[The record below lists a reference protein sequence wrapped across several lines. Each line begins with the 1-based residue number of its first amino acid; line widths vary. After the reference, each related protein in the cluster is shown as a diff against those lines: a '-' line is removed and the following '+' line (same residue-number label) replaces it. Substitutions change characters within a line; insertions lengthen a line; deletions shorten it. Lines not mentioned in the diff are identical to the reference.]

1 LQRVSNAAADVASRA
16 STAVARW
23 LRKGSVIMGLPTA
36 TLAVGLALAILIG
49 VSLGL
54 LGGGGSI
61 LTLPILVYVLHLGTH
76 EAIATSLLVVGAT
89 SLAALVPHA
98 RGGRVRWRTGLL
110 FGATSMVGA
119 YAAGRVAH
127 FVPGV
132 VLLLAFGAMMLAT
145 AVAMMRKGKSP
156 PAASAGPQKLPV
168 LKIVLEGLGV
178 GAVTGLVGAGGGFL
192 VVPALV
198 LLGGLSMKEAVG
210 TSLLVIAM
218 KSSAGFAG
226 YLGSTAIDFELA
238 AMVTAAAVV
247 GSFGGAAL
255 AARVRQ
261 DVLRRG
267 FAWFVL
273 VMAVF
278 LLSQEI
284 PRALGVEVELA
295 RHWPW
300 VLGLCALP
308 LTIGAADLIRL
319 LRSDAPDEEA
329 DRKSVV

>member
-1 LQRVSNAAADVASRA
+1 MM
-16 STAVARW
+16 STT
-23 LRKGSVIMGLPTA
+23 LFLGLSM
-36 TLAVGLALAILIG
+36 AILIG

-61 LTLPILVYVLHLGTH
+61 LTLPILVYVMGLGTH
-76 EAIATSLLVVGAT
+76 EAIATSLLVVAVT
-89 SLAALVPHA
+89 SAAALVPHA

-145 AVAMMRKGKSP
+145 AGAMFRRRRRTAGE
-156 PAASAGPQKLPV
+156 ASAQPARLPYA
-168 LKIVLEGLGV
+168 KIVLEGLAV

-198 LLGGLSMKEAVG
+198 LLGGLSMREAVG
-210 TSLLVIAM
+210 TSLLVIAL
-218 KSSAGFAG
+218 KSSAAFAG
-226 YLGSTAIDFELA
+226 YLGSTPIDLGLA
-238 AMVTAAAVV
+238 GMVTAAAVV

-255 AARVRQ
+255 AGRIRP

-267 FAWFVL
+267 FAWFVV

-278 LLSQEI
+278 LLAQEL
-284 PRALGVEVELA
+284 PRAFGREVVLA
-295 RHWPW
+295 QDWPW
-300 VLGLCALP
+300 VLGAAAVPLLAGAL
-308 LTIGAADLIRL
+308 DLARL
-319 LRSDAPDEEA
+319 VRRVPAQEPA
-329 DRKSVV
+329 VAT